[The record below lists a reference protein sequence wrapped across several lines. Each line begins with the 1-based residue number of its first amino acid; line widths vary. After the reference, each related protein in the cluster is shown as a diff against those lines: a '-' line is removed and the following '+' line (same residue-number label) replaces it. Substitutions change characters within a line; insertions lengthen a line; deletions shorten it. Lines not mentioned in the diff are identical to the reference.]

1 MSNDAE
7 VGDALRLARCGTCNR
22 ERYLMRAWD
31 QIPRG
36 ITYFSG
42 PAHGISRLIILISAP
57 PPGRGGVRAPF
68 ICLFSRYIK
77 NDKRH
82 SHLNLIPRSLC
93 TSSRAEIERASRTRD
108 THPDKEIGASS
119 GR

>member
-57 PPGRGGVRAPF
+57 GAGRGACAFHLF
-68 ICLFSRYIK
+68 IFEVYK
-77 NDKRH
+77 K
-82 SHLNLIPRSLC
+82 
-93 TSSRAEIERASRTRD
+93 
-108 THPDKEIGASS
+108 
-119 GR
+119 